1 MAYGVGIA
9 AAATS
14 PLSTP
19 LLIAAAGISAV
30 GQILGGIGEKKSADL
45 NAFNIQT
52 DKKLNKVQAMQES
65 EARRA
70 DYDLATAS
78 NIAAFAAM
86 GRAQSDN
93 SVQAFLKRQ
102 RETFGEDI
110 GRAQMQTAIQS
121 RKSDIAASTERRR
134 GKNTLLASTISA
146 AGTVG
151 QGVMQYESI
160 RG

>member
-1 MAYGVGIA
+1 MEPMTMIML
-9 AAATS
+9 ATS
-14 PLSTP
+14 AVS
-19 LLIAAAGISAV
+19 AG

-45 NAFNIQT
+45 NAFNIET

-70 DYDLATAS
+70 AYDLATAS

-102 RETFGEDI
+102 KEVFGEDI
-110 GRAQMQTAIQS
+110 GRAQMQTAIES

-134 GKNTLLASTISA
+134 GRNTLLASTISA
-146 AGTVG
+146 AGTIG
-151 QGVMQYESI
+151 QGVMDYD
-160 RG
+160 RVR

>member
-1 MAYGVGIA
+1 MMEFIV
-9 AAATS
+9 AAT
-14 PLSTP
+14 
-19 LLIAAAGISAV
+19 AAVSAG
-30 GQILGGIGEKKSADL
+30 GQILGGIGEKKSSDL
-45 NAFNIQT
+45 NAFNIET

-70 DYDLATAS
+70 EYDVATAS

-102 RETFGEDI
+102 KETFGEDI
-110 GRAQMQTAIQS
+110 GRAQMQTAMES

-146 AGTVG
+146 AGTIG
-151 QGVMQYESI
+151 QGAMDYDRV
-160 RG
+160 G

>member
-1 MAYGVGIA
+1 MAEPITMIMLATA
-9 AAATS
+9 AVS
-14 PLSTP
+14 
-19 LLIAAAGISAV
+19 AG

-45 NAFNIQT
+45 NAFNIET

-102 RETFGEDI
+102 KEVFGEDI

-134 GKNTLLASTISA
+134 GRNTLLASTISA
-146 AGTVG
+146 VGTIG
-151 QGVMQYESI
+151 QGAMDYDRV
-160 RG
+160 R

>member
-1 MAYGVGIA
+1 MADPITMIMLATA
-9 AAATS
+9 AVS
-14 PLSTP
+14 
-19 LLIAAAGISAV
+19 AG
-30 GQILGGIGEKKSADL
+30 GQILGGICEKKSSDL
-45 NAFNIQT
+45 NAFNIET

-102 RETFGEDI
+102 KETFGEDI

-146 AGTVG
+146 AGTIG
-151 QGVMQYESI
+151 QGAMDYDRV
-160 RG
+160 R